1 MGIRLPLQTVATIS
15 DTGNVG
21 ATSVAGGSGFNFF
34 LPQDS
39 DNAVVKFTA
48 SISGGGVS
56 ATWQT
61 TDDGGTTWYDVAR
74 TSVVSNA
81 NATTAQW
88 LSVPTISPGISP
100 IPTSSVLFTGS
111 VMSFSQT
118 IGSAAASTLG
128 SRQVS
133 GMPILGSLNRIFF
146 IYTSGVSASSLV
158 QAVIKSNSQTP
169 NA

>member
-1 MGIRLPLQTVATIS
+1 MGIRLPLQTVATLV

-21 ATSVAGGSGFNFF
+21 AGSVAGVSAYNFY

-48 SISGGGVS
+48 SISGGAVS

-74 TSVVSNA
+74 SSLISNA
-81 NATTAQW
+81 NATNAEW
-88 LSVPTISPGISP
+88 INISVTSPTPRLT
-100 IPTSSVLFTGS
+100 TSIIATGS
-111 VMSFSQT
+111 ILTVSRT
-118 IGSAAASTLG
+118 AGIAAASTLAVN
-128 SRQVS
+128 QVS
-133 GMPILGSLNRIFF
+133 GLPILGSLNRIAF
-146 IYTSGVSASSLV
+146 IYTNAVSASSLV

>member
-1 MGIRLPLQTVATIS
+1 MGIRLPLQTVAILT

-21 ATSVAGGSGFNFF
+21 ASSVAGGSGYNFY

-39 DNAVVKFTA
+39 DNAVVKVTA

-56 ATWQT
+56 AIVQT

-74 TSVVSNA
+74 SSVISNA
-81 NATTAQW
+81 NNTTAEW
-88 LSVPTISPGISP
+88 LDIGTIGNSGRSQKTFSGSI
-100 IPTSSVLFTGS
+100 LTG
-111 VMSFSQT
+111 T

-128 SRQVS
+128 QGQYS
-133 GMPILGSLNRIFF
+133 GMPVLGSLNRVFF
-146 IYTSGVSASSLV
+146 VYTGNITASSLV
-158 QAVIKSNSQTP
+158 QAVVKSNSQTP